1 MWGFEGTMGINVL
14 KFWCGVGPHIY
25 MGEGGR
31 GLRVRMERVWASIY
45 HI

>member
-25 MGEGGR
+25 MGEGGGVEGTYEK
-31 GLRVRMERVWASIY
+31 GLG
-45 HI
+45 